1 MKTYSLTYSI
11 QRSRLSI
18 VLAVFILSLLAL
30 TQPACRDAA
39 GDARPTV
46 VYLVR
51 HAEKAVSADNNP
63 SLNEAGVRRA
73 EALAQTL
80 GDAGVTAIYTTQFKR
95 TTDTA
100 APLSARTGI
109 AVTPL
114 EVNHDNTQA
123 YVEQL
128 ARDIV
133 AKHGGKTVVVVSHS
147 NTLPL
152 IVERL
157 SGKTV
162 PAIKDDEYANLF
174 VITMPA
180 QGAATSIRARYG
192 D

>member
-1 MKTYSLTYSI
+1 MQTHSLFYSMKRGR
-11 QRSRLSI
+11 RSV
-18 VLAVFILSLLAL
+18 VLAAFILSLLTL
-30 TQPACRDAA
+30 TQPACRDAS
-39 GDARPTV
+39 DARPTV

-51 HAEKAVSADNNP
+51 HAEKAPSADNNP
-63 SLNEAGVRRA
+63 PLSEAGVRRA
-73 EALAQTL
+73 EALARTL

-114 EVNHDNTQA
+114 EVNHNNPQA

-128 ARDIV
+128 ARDIA
-133 AKHGGKTVVVVSHS
+133 AKHGGKIVLVVSHS

-162 PAIKDDEYANLF
+162 PAIRDDEYANLF
-174 VITMPA
+174 VVTLPT
-180 QGAATSIRARYG
+180 QGAAATVRVQYG
-192 D
+192 E